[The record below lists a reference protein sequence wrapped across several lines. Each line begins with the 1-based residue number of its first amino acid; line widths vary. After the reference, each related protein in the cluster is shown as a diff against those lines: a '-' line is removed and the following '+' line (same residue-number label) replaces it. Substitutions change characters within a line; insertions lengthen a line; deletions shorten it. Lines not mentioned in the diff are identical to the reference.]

1 MSDVYVAGAA
11 MTGFGRFP
19 QSSIRSLAEEAVSE
33 ALADA
38 GIGPQHVQM
47 AAFANAAGGVLS
59 GQEMIRGQTALR
71 HTGLLGIPILNVEN
85 ACASGSSAV
94 HLAWLAIRAGA
105 CDVAL
110 AVGVEKLTHEDRS
123 RPFAALAAALD
134 QSQAEELTRE
144 LRPSLRRRKGASA
157 SSPPEQV
164 AAGDGERSIFMD
176 VYAAEARTYMESS
189 GATIEDL
196 ARVVVKSHHHALSNP
211 KAQYRQEVTVEEV
224 LASREIAAPLTLL
237 MCSRISDGAAALVLC
252 SEGFAQRHGR
262 TTVRLRTSAL
272 VSGRDRRP
280 HEATAVERAA
290 ALAYEQVGIGPDDV
304 DVVELQDA
312 AAPAE
317 LITYE
322 ELGLC
327 PADEGPALLASGATA
342 VGGRMPVNP
351 SGGLLSKGDPMGAS
365 GCAQLVELVDQLRGR
380 CGPRQIAGARI
391 ALAENAGGYLGND
404 PAAAVVTI
412 LSR

>member
-38 GIGPQHVQM
+38 GIGPQDVQM

-110 AVGVEKLTHEDRS
+110 AVGAEKLTHEDRS

-134 QSQAEELTRE
+134 QSQADELTRE

-157 SSPPEQV
+157 PDQV

-176 VYAAEARTYMESS
+176 LYAAEARTYMESS

-196 ARVVVKSHHHALSNP
+196 ARVVVKSHHHAVANP
-211 KAQYRQEVTVEEV
+211 KAQYRREVTVEEV

-365 GCAQLVELVDQLRGR
+365 GCAQLVELVDQLRRR

-404 PAAAVVTI
+404 PATAVVTI